1 LVDLN
6 EEEKE
11 KFVVIRK
18 CSTQESTQFSKKIFQ
33 TSDKRRSIEDNIQKK
48 IFSTED
54 SKRKS
59 IERRGFSLSDDRRF
73 L

>member
-18 CSTQESTQFSKKIFQ
+18 WSTQESTQFSKKNFQ
-33 TSDKRRSIEDNIQKK
+33 TSDKRHSIEDNIQKK